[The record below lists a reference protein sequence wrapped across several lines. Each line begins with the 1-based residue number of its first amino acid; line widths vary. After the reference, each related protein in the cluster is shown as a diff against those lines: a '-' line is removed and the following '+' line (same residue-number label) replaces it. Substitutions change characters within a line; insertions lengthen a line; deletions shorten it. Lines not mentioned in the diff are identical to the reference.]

1 MNITDI
7 ENPVVEGDRLE
18 LIFKKQAELISK
30 YHGIEKK
37 NGLLQTEE
45 MPVNLNDRKGQ
56 ARIKDFAW
64 RVMEEVGEAMD
75 AIIMDK
81 DFTHYCEELIDGLHF
96 LTELTINAGYGPGD
110 IIPEKTP
117 TEGMKDKLEVICSMV
132 SLKHENGAD
141 SVTRTRTL
149 LCTELV
155 RNLGMTCNCLKNKP
169 WKQSMMLTDEAQ
181 FLFNLRMTWW
191 VYMYWLYTEM
201 GCDGIYTVYFKKNEV
216 NKFRQRSNY

>member
-18 LIFKKQAELISK
+18 LIFQKQRELILK
-30 YHGIEKK
+30 YHDIEKK

-75 AIIMDK
+75 AILIDK
-81 DFTHYCEELIDGLHF
+81 DYTHYCEELIDALHF
-96 LTELTINAGYGPGD
+96 LTELTINAGFTPD
-110 IIPEKTP
+110 DLIPENTP
-117 TEGMKDKLEVICSMV
+117 TEGFKDKLDVICHMV
-132 SLKHENGAD
+132 SIDGMEEEGSIS
-141 SVTRTRTL
+141 SVRNL

-169 WKQSMMLTDEAQ
+169 WKQSMMLTDETQ
-181 FLFNLRMTWW
+181 FLSHLRLTWW
-191 VYMYWLYTEM
+191 LYMYWLAYEM